1 VPFCGNFLF
10 AAIQALTRQ
19 FHFFATHSRRRQFYG
34 FIDFDVAGTTA
45 EIAGQRFLDL
55 ITRRL
60 WFLIHQFLCRQEK
73 AGRAIA
79 ALRRAEIGEG
89 ILQRM
94 KRPARGHA
102 FDRCDLTV
110 FGIQT
115 QKQTRQN
122 RTPVDQD
129 GARAALSQLTSVLG
143 ARQRKVFAQDFK
155 QRLVRRKGHF
165 GHFTVECERDVL
177 FLFHLLAPLRLEGDH
192 NFRGVS
198 PTVREGSEIKVG
210 EAFAVAADVRNPE
223 EVEQALAATVER
235 FGRIDIVVNGAAG
248 NFLCAAEELSPNGF
262 GTVVDIDL
270 KGTFNVCRA
279 AFAELKK
286 NQGQILNISATLHYL
301 GTPMQIHVS
310 AAKAGVDALTK
321 NLAVEWGRYGIRV
334 NAIAPGPIGDTEGMK
349 RLVPEPIKEKLKQR
363 IPLGRFGLIED
374 IENAAVFLCS
384 NAASYINGAVIVVD
398 GGHWLASNSLL

>member
-1 VPFCGNFLF
+1 MSSVFVDNILKGRVAFVTGGGTGITGGV
-10 AAIQALTRQ
+10 ARAL
-19 FHFFATHSRRRQFYG
+19 AEAGANVALVSRR
-34 FIDFDVAGTTA
+34 IEHLEPAA
-45 EIAGQRFLDL
+45 
-55 ITRRL
+55 
-60 WFLIHQFLCRQEK
+60 K
-73 AGRAIA
+73 AINDARTNARAI
-79 ALRRAEIGEG
+79 
-89 ILQRM
+89 
-94 KRPARGHA
+94 
-102 FDRCDLTV
+102 
-110 FGIQT
+110 
-115 QKQTRQN
+115 N
-122 RTPVDQD
+122 
-129 GARAALSQLTSVLG
+129 
-143 ARQRKVFAQDFK
+143 
-155 QRLVRRKGHF
+155 
-165 GHFTVECERDVL
+165 
-177 FLFHLLAPLRLEGDH
+177 
-192 NFRGVS
+192 
-198 PTVREGSEIKVG
+198 PTVREGSEGENANIG

-223 EVEQALAATVER
+223 EVEQALAATIER

-384 NAASYINGAVIVVD
+384 DAASYINGAILVVD
-398 GGHWLASNSLL
+398 GGQWLAANGLR